1 VELKLS
7 EQDQKVRAQVAQVRV
22 AWDLR
27 EACACACSMLVRGWV
42 LLTHR
47 KASIHLPFLT
57 FFVQDSPPEQ
67 HGFLGTHGFSRVHL
81 LLWYTLFNDLCFVP
95 FAHAFFRGVFRDF
108 MLMVLSTQEALKTRA
123 NKSTDLPHLPGYA
136 AFHMKPADGL
146 TRKQRKECTDR
157 MNRFIFTSDFD
168 RPPECP
174 VRHGPSQIMEQLMRQ
189 PDCVMPL
196 LFVEVR

>member
-1 VELKLS
+1 MRDDVELKLS
-7 EQDQKVRAQVAQVRV
+7 EEDQKVRAQVAQVCV

-57 FFVQDSPPEQ
+57 VFVQDSPPEQ
-67 HGFLGTHGFSRVHL
+67 HGFLGTHGFSRMHL

-95 FAHAFFRGVFRDF
+95 FAHALFRGVFRDF

-123 NKSTDLPHLPGYA
+123 NKSTELPHLPGYRIDLGSSRPNI
-136 AFHMKPADGL
+136 FSRGP
-146 TRKQRKECTDR
+146 RDR
-157 MNRFIFTSDFD
+157 ELLII
-168 RPPECP
+168 
-174 VRHGPSQIMEQLMRQ
+174 SQDIERREGGR
-189 PDCVMPL
+189 
-196 LFVEVR
+196 EV